1 MSECTKEQSQP
12 NEQRAK
18 QLAACG
24 AALSLIKRKDPN
36 AMRALISLSRDNDPV
51 VRARAAEC
59 LMEAGGQRAVIGLI
73 NLLDDPHPDVR
84 QIAIDALGVLRAH
97 IAMEKLE
104 TILEKDPDP
113 KIRLKAART
122 LGKLGSKAGLIL
134 VIRLLD
140 EKDEYLKRLA
150 VRTLQDIIGKYFEPT
165 AEGVKS
171 AKRYL
176 EINMHKFI
184 DGGAR

>member
-1 MSECTKEQSQP
+1 MTECVKKQAET
-12 NEQRAK
+12 NEQRAR

-36 AMRALISLSRDNDPV
+36 AMRALIALSRDNDPI

-59 LMEAGGQRAVIGLI
+59 LMEAGGQRAIIGLM
-73 NLLDDPHPDVR
+73 NLLDDNNPDVR
-84 QIAIDALGVLRAH
+84 QIAIDALGVLRAY

-104 TILEKDPDP
+104 TILAKDPDV
-113 KIRLKAART
+113 KTRLRAARS
-122 LGKLGSKAGLIL
+122 LGKLGSKIGLLLI
-134 VIRLLD
+134 IRLLD

-150 VRTLQDIIGKYFEPT
+150 VRSLQDIIGKYFEPT

-184 DGGAR
+184 DGGAI